1 MGKILRVSAD
11 PSGDKN
17 VQGKDDRCTG
27 IEDHGG
33 DGKDC
38 GPVMA
43 ETVKITPEKNNSCRQ
58 SSFCDMEI
66 CSISS
71 G

>member
-1 MGKILRVSAD
+1 MSTE
-11 PSGDKN
+11 PNGDKN
-17 VQGKDDRCTG
+17 VQEKDDRCTG
-27 IEDHGG
+27 TEDHGD

-43 ETVKITPEKNNSCRQ
+43 ETGERTPEKSNSCRE

-66 CSISS
+66 CNSSS